1 MPFDLSVALF
11 HATVRISQP
20 LPDGKFGQGTGFL
33 ISAPTPD
40 GAPRVVLITANHVFA
55 DKMLGAEVKIG
66 LRVQEPTGQWRYA
79 PQGLRV
85 RYGDT
90 PLWTRHPQRDVAAI
104 VVQLPPEAAAAAI
117 PLNWLADAD
126 TFDRYGVGPGDAV
139 LSLGYPIGLSST
151 PEGFP
156 ILRSGH
162 IASYPLT
169 PVARYPTFLL
179 DSVIFSGNSGGP
191 VFVGRGGR
199 GSSQPTDDSQFIA
212 GIVTQQVEHENR
224 QMEIG
229 VVTHAAF
236 VRETIALL
244 DQPPPTAS
252 PPALVAQPPP

>member
-11 HATVRISQP
+11 HATIRISQQ

-33 ISAPTPD
+33 VSAPKPD
-40 GAPRVVLITANHVFA
+40 GSPRVVMITADHVFSA
-55 DKMLGAEVKIG
+55 KMLDPEVKIG
-66 LRVQEPTGQWRYA
+66 LRVREPTGQWRYA
-79 PQGLRV
+79 PQSLRI

-90 PLWTRHPQRDVAAI
+90 QLWTRHPQRDIAAI
-104 VVQLPPEAAAAAI
+104 VVQVPPEIASAAI
-117 PLNWLADAD
+117 PLNWLAEAD
-126 TFDRYGVGPGDAV
+126 TFERYGVGPGDEI
-139 LSLGYPIGLSST
+139 LSLGFPVGLSST

-156 ILRSGH
+156 ILRSGR

-169 PVARYPTFLL
+169 PIASYPTFLL

-199 GSSQPTDDSQFIA
+199 GTSEPNDDGQFIA
-212 GIVTQQVEHENR
+212 GIVTQQVEYENR

-236 VRETIALL
+236 VREAIALL
-244 DQPPPTAS
+244 DRAPAAAPA
-252 PPALVAQPPP
+252 PALVARPPP